1 MKQFLVCWD
10 RDSGGAWV
18 FDGSKWRFR
27 GKSGGWIDSNNQD
40 WKIEEFEHSLKVNNF
55 KEK

>member
-10 RDSGGAWV
+10 RDSGGVWV
-18 FDGSKWRFR
+18 FDGSNWRFR
-27 GKSGGWIDSNNQD
+27 GKYMWVDSNNQD
-40 WKIEEFEHSLKVNNF
+40 WKVEEFEHSIKVNNF

>member
-10 RDSGGAWV
+10 RDSGGTWV

-27 GKSGGWIDSNNQD
+27 GKYMWVDSGHQD
-40 WKIEEFEHSLKVNNF
+40 WTVKEFEHSLKVNNF